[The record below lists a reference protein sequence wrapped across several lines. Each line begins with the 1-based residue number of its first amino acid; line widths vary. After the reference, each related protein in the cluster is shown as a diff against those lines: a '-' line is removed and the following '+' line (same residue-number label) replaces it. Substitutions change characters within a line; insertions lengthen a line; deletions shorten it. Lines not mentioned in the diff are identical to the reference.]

1 MSYYFSIIGTRDN
14 PLFELTFGTSKL
26 GGDGVARFRDEGKH
40 MNQFIVHAALDM
52 VEDAQWA
59 TKELYVYLP
68 STTMSQHEINAT
80 HRYLKR
86 VDSFQ
91 NNHVHCFL
99 TGGNVKFMLLMNP
112 DPSSTTYSAYQT
124 SPPSRP
130 STARQSTTMLAA
142 NPTSQATEE
151 AVRQFMTEVSSF
163 SAIQVC
169 RSEDADMIIQ
179 VYEAWLKCIMNPFYR
194 VNQVVTS
201 PVFRS
206 VVATAG
212 KKYL

>member
-1 MSYYFSIIGTRDN
+1 MSYYFTIIGTRDN
-14 PLFELTFGTSKL
+14 PLFDLEFGTSKI
-26 GGDGVARFRDEGKH
+26 GGDGIARFRDEAKY

-52 VEDAQWA
+52 VEEAQWA
-59 TKELYVYLP
+59 NKDL
-68 STTMSQHEINAT
+68 
-80 HRYLKR
+80 YLKR
-86 VDSFQ
+86 IDTFQ

-112 DPSSTTYSAYQT
+112 DPSATTYSSYQV

-142 NPTSQATEE
+142 NPNSQQTED
-151 AVRQFMTEVSSF
+151 AVRQFMFE
-163 SAIQVC
+163 
-169 RSEDADMIIQ
+169 
-179 VYEAWLKCIMNPFYR
+179 VYESWEKCIMNPFYQ

-201 PVFRS
+201 PIFRS
-206 VVATAG
+206 RVAAAA